1 MEEKKQ
7 SFAAVYDYTLG
18 MFSIIS
24 ILFPKQIG
32 FAFVLFLGVV
42 IAGISRKHLHF
53 RMNNLLICFALLYLT
68 YLLFGLKTTHLTLTL
83 NYFERKS
90 SFLLLP
96 LFFSFRFTEKPPTF
110 EWTKKGYLGALIVL
124 ALQSLF
130 HVFYSL
136 KTGWELQGHN
146 YSSYFSYQHHPS
158 YSTAFYSLALCL
170 VWWEYR
176 QGNPIYSLKKI
187 IPFSLLMLVAILF
200 CQSLAGLL
208 FLVMVVMTLFLLF
221 IFKQW
226 GKKIGVM
233 FLIISPFLVHI
244 LIQFPPMKNQWD
256 DAKQFTKQYLHNP
269 TQFVKRHKY
278 PMSGSEVRLVMWT
291 VSSNIFMKYPMG
303 VGTGNVDG
311 YIYNDLVK
319 LNQKE
324 LAKKDYNPHNQYLQT
339 GIEIGIIGLLFLL
352 GIIGISCE
360 KAFREKDWLLFFLA
374 ANFALNICFE
384 SMLQQQSGI
393 IFYTFWLCLL
403 FTYSFK
409 KANPS
414 FDK

>member
-1 MEEKKQ
+1 MEEKKT
-7 SFAAVYDYTLG
+7 SFAAIYDYTLG
-18 MFSIIS
+18 IFSIIS

-32 FAFVLFLGVV
+32 FAFVLFLCVV
-42 IAGISRKHLHF
+42 IVGVSTKHLHF
-53 RMNNLLICFALLYLT
+53 KLNNLLICFALLYIT
-68 YLLFGLKTTHLTLTL
+68 YLLFGLKTNHPNLTLH
-83 NYFERKS
+83 YFERKS
-90 SFLLLP
+90 SLLLLP
-96 LFFSFRFTEKPPTF
+96 LLFAFRFTHNLPSF
-110 EWTKKGYLGALIVL
+110 EWTKKGYLISLIVL

-136 KTGWELQGHN
+136 KTGWELQGYN

-176 QGNPIYSLKKI
+176 QGNPIYSLKRI

-208 FLVMVVMTLFLLF
+208 FLLIAVITLLVLL

-226 GKKIGVM
+226 GKKSGIVC
-233 FLIISPFLVHI
+233 LIISPLLI
-244 LIQFPPMKNQWD
+244 YMLIQFPPMKNQWN
-256 DAKQFTKQYLHNP
+256 DAKKSTKQYLHNP

-291 VSSNIFMKYPMG
+291 VSSGIFIKHPMG
-303 VGTGNVDG
+303 VGTGNMDG
-311 YIYNDLVK
+311 YIYNYLVK

-339 GIEIGIIGLLFLL
+339 GIEIGIVGLLLLL
-352 GIIGISCE
+352 GIIAISFN
-360 KAFREKDWLLFFLA
+360 KAFRDKDWLLFFLA

-393 IFYTFWLCLL
+393 VFYTFWLCLL

-409 KANPS
+409 KSNPL